1 MERGITSLNILSIKE
16 KIDHANGEAVEK
28 LMNSD
33 PLLTGVDLAS
43 RSIPNLGAKTILHAG
58 PPIEWDRMCGALKGA
73 IIGSILFEQ
82 WADNVEEAEKLA
94 ASGRIEFDS
103 CHNHSAVGPMAGVIS
118 PNMPVFIIRDRLT
131 NTSAY
136 TNFNEGLGHVLRF
149 GAYDKDVI
157 SRLVWMKE
165 ELFKNLYSVFGE
177 MCIKKNGGLSLKS
190 IISQALQMGD
200 ECHNRN
206 QAGTS
211 LFLREL
217 TPFIMNCLDKKDA
230 IQTYNFINSNN
241 HFFLNLV
248 LAAAKCMANI
258 AHNIEFSTIVTAIA
272 RNGTEVGIRV
282 SGLGDEWFTYTAP
295 IPDGLYFSGYSS
307 NDANP
312 DIGDSTI
319 TETVG
324 LGGAAMAAS
333 PAIVQFVGGN
343 IEDALEMTKR
353 FEQITIARHRY
364 FTIPYINFE
373 GTPTG
378 IDIRKVLRSG
388 LTPRANTGIAHKNP
402 GIGQIG
408 AGIVTLPIEPFKKSL
423 YAYVKKYEV

>member
-1 MERGITSLNILSIKE
+1 MMTSLNILSIKK
-16 KIDHANGEAVEK
+16 KIASANEETVQK
-28 LMNSD
+28 MMNSD
-33 PLLTGVDLAS
+33 PLLVDVDLA
-43 RSIPNLGAKTILHAG
+43 RGCVPNLQAKMILHAG
-58 PPIEWDRMCGALKGA
+58 PPVQWERMCGALKGA

-82 WADNVEEAEKLA
+82 WSDDVDEAEKLA
-94 ASGRIEFDS
+94 KSGEIKFDS

-118 PNMPVFIIRDRLT
+118 PNMPVFIIKNRST
-131 NTSAY
+131 NTAAY
-136 TNFNEGLGHVLRF
+136 TNFNEGLGKVLRF
-149 GAYDKDVI
+149 GSYDKDVI
-157 SRLVWMKE
+157 SRLIWMRE
-165 ELFKNLYSVFGE
+165 ELLENLNSVLRAMFV
-177 MCIKKNGGLSLKS
+177 KKNDGLSLKS

-211 LFLREL
+211 IFLREL
-217 TPFIMNCLDKKDA
+217 TPFIMDCLDKTDA

-248 LAAAKCMANI
+248 LAAAKCMTDM
-258 AHNIEFSTIVTAIA
+258 AHNIEYSTIVTAIA
-272 RNGTEVGIRV
+272 RNGTEIGIRV
-282 SGLGDEWFTYTAP
+282 SGLGEEWFTHPAP

-343 IEDALEMTKR
+343 IEDALEMTER
-353 FEQITIARHRY
+353 FKQITVTKHKY

-388 LTPRANTGIAHKNP
+388 LTPRANTGIASKNP
-402 GIGQIG
+402 GVGQIG

-423 YAYVKKYEV
+423 YAYVRKYET

>member
-1 MERGITSLNILSIKE
+1 MMTSLNILSIKK
-16 KIDHANGEAVEK
+16 KIASANEETVQK
-28 LMNSD
+28 MMNSD
-33 PLLTGVDLAS
+33 PLLVGVDLA
-43 RSIPNLGAKTILHAG
+43 RRCIPNLQAKMILHAG
-58 PPIEWDRMCGALKGA
+58 PPVQWERMCGALKGA

-82 WADNVEEAEKLA
+82 WSDNVDEAEKLA
-94 ASGRIEFDS
+94 TFGEIKFDS

-118 PNMPVFIIRDRLT
+118 PNMPVFIIKNRST
-131 NTSAY
+131 NTAAY
-136 TNFNEGLGHVLRF
+136 TNFNEGLGKVLRF
-149 GAYDKDVI
+149 GSYDKDVI
-157 SRLVWMKE
+157 SRLIWMRE
-165 ELFKNLYSVFGE
+165 ELLENLNSVLRAMFV
-177 MCIKKNGGLSLKS
+177 KKNDGLSLKS

-211 LFLREL
+211 IFLREL
-217 TPFIMNCLDKKDA
+217 TPFIMDCLDKKDA

-248 LAAAKCMANI
+248 LAAAKCMADM
-258 AHNIEFSTIVTAIA
+258 AHNIEYSTIVTAIA
-272 RNGTEVGIRV
+272 RNGTEIGIRV
-282 SGLGDEWFTYTAP
+282 SGLGDEWFTHPAP

-312 DIGDSTI
+312 DMGDSTI

-343 IEDALEMTKR
+343 IEDALEMTER
-353 FEQITIARHRY
+353 FKQITVTKHKY

-388 LTPRANTGIAHKNP
+388 LTPRANTGIASKNP
-402 GIGQIG
+402 GVGQIG

-423 YAYVKKYEV
+423 YAYVRKYET